1 MEEEPKNQ
9 IQSQKDKSITSK
21 IKTKQLKLFKEL
33 AFQSSLPQ
41 TVDTYNNTTPSQ
53 K

>member
-9 IQSQKDKSITSK
+9 LQSQKDKTDTSK
-21 IKTKQLKLFKEL
+21 IKTKHLKLFKEL

-41 TVDTYNNTTPSQ
+41 TVDTYNIPTPSQ